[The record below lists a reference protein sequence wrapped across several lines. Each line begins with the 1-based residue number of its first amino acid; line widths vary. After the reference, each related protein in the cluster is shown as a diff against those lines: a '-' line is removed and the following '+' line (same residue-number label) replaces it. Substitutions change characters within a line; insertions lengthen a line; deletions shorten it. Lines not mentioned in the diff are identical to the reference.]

1 MENEFAKMRPDQIL
15 ARMNNPSVALLPVGS
30 LEWHGRHMN
39 FGMDT
44 CHAWKVCVTAAKKT
58 GAVILPPLYIGTE
71 TKRSKEQLLNLG
83 FSGNEDITG
92 VDFPSNTIASMYF
105 PPEMFRDLIS
115 YETSYL
121 KKIGFR
127 KIIIVN
133 GHGADIQISILN
145 EVAKKY
151 SDKNTKVLNFLCFL
165 DNSGFD
171 PGHACLLETSIMLE
185 INDRCVDI
193 KKLPP
198 RNEPLKFTENGFFD
212 GKAISGNP
220 NGSYTVEFDP
230 RDATKKIGKTA
241 LQETCRRLV
250 ELIGTAIGNDQS

>member
-1 MENEFAKMRPDQIL
+1 MRPDLIL
-15 ARMNNPSVALLPVGS
+15 ERIKYPSAALIPAGS

-44 CHAWKVCVTAAKKT
+44 CHAWEVCKMAAEKT

-83 FSGNEDITG
+83 FSGNENIIG

-105 PPEMFRDLIS
+105 PPKIFCDVVS
-115 YETSYL
+115 FETLYL
-121 KKIGFR
+121 KSIGFR

-133 GHGADIQISILN
+133 GHGANIQISILN
-145 EVAKKY
+145 EIAEKY
-151 SDKNTKVLNFLCFL
+151 SDENTEVVNFLCFL
-165 DNSGFD
+165 DDSPFD
-171 PGHACLLETSIMLE
+171 LGHACLLETSIMLE
-185 INDRCVDI
+185 IDSGCVDI

-220 NGSYTVEFDP
+220 NENHTVEFDP
-230 RDATKKIGKTA
+230 RDASKEIGEKAIRATA
-241 LQETCRRLV
+241 DRLV
-250 ELIGTAIGNDQS
+250 ELIGSDMCNNGL